1 MKNYLSIKKYGL
13 EHLVLFSCFVFLTF
27 AVMSCD
33 SESNNNDNGGG
44 NPTPTA
50 TPLPTL
56 PPKGPPTQA
65 PSPTA
70 SPSPSPSPA
79 PGGSILEPGGT
90 LSMVAQTFDYVGNGN
105 ERQMLDFYAISG
117 LPSQTVSDFSTSG
130 VPAARPA
137 LVFFHGG
144 AWVFG
149 DRGDVDP
156 LIFDAA
162 EIAGFHLVSV
172 GYRLVTEDA
181 WPAQI
186 HDANSA
192 IRWIKQNAGELG
204 INPDKLIIVGGSAGA
219 HIGGA
224 VAAAS
229 DVDELQ
235 GTHNL
240 EPPTS
245 TEVAMA
251 VLIFGAYNM
260 NMIVDDGL
268 DLVMDGTCSVED
280 LGPGL
285 AAVLL
290 LLDCPPSFNLLDPLD
305 NCSPQDLDS
314 ASPENFVDST
324 DPPMYLAHG
333 RDDCTVPYQQT
344 LGMADALEAAGVV
357 FQSTIIEGG
366 VHSVDSLNLSV
377 DDIISFIDENV
388 EP

>member
-13 EHLVLFSCFVFLTF
+13 EHLVLFSFFVFLTF
-27 AVMSCD
+27 AIISCD
-33 SESNNNDNGGG
+33 SGSNNDDNSGG
-44 NPTPTA
+44 NPTPTPTA
-50 TPLPTL
+50 SPTPTPTV
-56 PPKGPPTQA
+56 GPT

-70 SPSPSPSPA
+70 SPTPSPA
-79 PGGSILEPGGT
+79 PGGSIIEPGGT

-105 ERQMLDFYAISG
+105 ERQMLDYYAISG
-117 LPSQTVSDFSTSG
+117 LLSQTVSDFSTSG
-130 VPAARPA
+130 VLAARPA

-144 AWVFG
+144 AWVLG
-149 DRGDVDP
+149 DRGEVDP

-162 EIAGFHLVSV
+162 EIAGFHVVSV
-172 GYRLVTEDA
+172 GYRLATEDA

-268 DLVMDGTCSVED
+268 DLVMDGTCGVED

-305 NCSPQDLDS
+305 NCSQNDLDS
-314 ASPENFVDST
+314 SSPELFADST

-344 LGMADALEAAGVV
+344 LGMADALEAAG
-357 FQSTIIEGG
+357 G
-366 VHSVDSLNLSV
+366 SVSEYNY
-377 DDIISFIDENV
+377 
-388 EP
+388 